1 MMLEPTAVSMDTLT
15 DLTIATVM
23 IAIDTIVIAIARILL
38 ATVVET

>member
-1 MMLEPTAVSMDTLT
+1 MMLAPSAVSMDTLI

-23 IAIDTIVIAIARILL
+23 VAIDTIVIARLLL